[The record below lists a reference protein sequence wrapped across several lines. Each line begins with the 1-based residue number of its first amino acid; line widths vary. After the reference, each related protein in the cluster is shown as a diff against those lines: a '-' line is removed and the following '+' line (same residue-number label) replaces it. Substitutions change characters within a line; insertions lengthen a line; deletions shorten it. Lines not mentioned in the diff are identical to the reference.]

1 MILKYYIDFW
11 FIYFIYFCCSI
22 FFGIKLFFFLIGE
35 FVDGFIDV
43 YFFLWMLL
51 SKLFKYLDIVIIVI
65 NMLLDNDYLFLMKMN
80 VEK

>member
-1 MILKYYIDFW
+1 MIFDLYIL
-11 FIYFIYFCCSI
+11 FIFVVVY

-51 SKLFKYLDIVIIVI
+51 SKLFKYVDIVIIVI

>member
-1 MILKYYIDFW
+1 MIFDLYIW
-11 FIYFIYFCCSI
+11 FIFVVVY

-51 SKLFKYLDIVIIVI
+51 SKLFKYVDIVIIVI

>member
-1 MILKYYIDFW
+1 MIFDLYIL
-11 FIYFIYFCCSI
+11 FIFVVVY

-51 SKLFKYLDIVIIVI
+51 SKLFKYVDIVIIVI

-80 VEK
+80 IEK

>member
-1 MILKYYIDFW
+1 MIFDLYILFM
-11 FIYFIYFCCSI
+11 FVVVN

-51 SKLFKYLDIVIIVI
+51 SKLFKYVDIVIIVI

>member
-1 MILKYYIDFW
+1 MIFDLYIL
-11 FIYFIYFCCSI
+11 FIFVVVY